1 LKRGEVVVAFVG
13 KLKAPGPEGAHDASS
28 DLGDGEATPRVF
40 NEWFQIGKH
49 HLSPWM
55 SWFHRVRPEKNITS
69 LDVDLLPNST
79 RVYFTLESCEPY
91 KRFKL
96 DPNYDWHLV
105 VYQVVFRESLL
116 GSFLPN
122 CLDVEKVSDRSGS
135 YLFPLRAKK
144 ERSTRTTVA
153 SPAPLGM
160 AALLARCHLDS
171 SDDGGDDGADIELGF
186 DVDDGV
192 GSDVVPD
199 AGDDSAD
206 SSDSSSSSSSSS
218 SDSSSSS
225 SSSSDSDDMSSVED
239 VIDIIGGFS
248 DFLFRKICL
257 PFQDRL

>member
-1 LKRGEVVVAFVG
+1 
-13 KLKAPGPEGAHDASS
+13 
-28 DLGDGEATPRVF
+28 
-40 NEWFQIGKH
+40 
-49 HLSPWM
+49 
-55 SWFHRVRPEKNITS
+55 
-69 LDVDLLPNST
+69 
-79 RVYFTLESCEPY
+79 
-91 KRFKL
+91 
-96 DPNYDWHLV
+96 
-105 VYQVVFRESLL
+105 
-116 GSFLPN
+116 
-122 CLDVEKVSDRSGS
+122 LDVEKVSDRSGS

-192 GSDVVPD
+192 GSEVVPD

-225 SSSSDSDDMSSVED
+225 SSSSDSDDRSSVED
-239 VIDIIGGFS
+239 VIDMIGGFAA
-248 DFLFRKICL
+248 DDL
-257 PFQDRL
+257 PIPEDVPAIPGPPLATWHVHVSRFKHNIVRLSIHIPIGLTIYVFISNSIDISSVYMYECIYAYMHNCIYV